1 MKKVFEASYKSF
13 YYGIIG
19 FLWALAIM
27 FALLQSGIAVEFALK
42 KILPKF
48 GVEAKSVSGG
58 ILSGI
63 ELRDVKYEKLFSA
76 SEIRF
81 RPNLGDILLDG
92 ELSLSS
98 LDLKDLRLN
107 EAELKKIIDKS
118 SSKKPDFLKTI
129 KIENISASLIESGYG
144 DIKIQRLKLNSDYLY
159 YDFEKFYMDLKADL
173 SSNILD
179 AKFSGDILDKNYSFR
194 GMLKSNGSQYINKIV
209 GDVDFD
215 FNGLKETDFLVRGD
229 DEALY
234 AKAHIKNSGLIYK
247 YGVDAKANDVISE
260 VHINFKNPH
269 LKVTSSGE
277 LECRYAIID
286 SKFDVVYDG
295 NKTVYYG
302 KAKAKRFKY
311 IPLGAFEKSLKIKE
325 ATNEEI
331 TFKGDVHKLEV
342 TAKNR
347 ITATLLGD
355 RFDVVSSDTVVSYDI
370 DNSSYKV
377 LTKAKLK
384 TDYFA
389 ADVDNTVEDN
399 GKFAFFGK
407 VSNFEGLSLGIECG
421 QLAKAQATYRGNN
434 DSMYVDV
441 KSEAANIKV
450 TTNGYSKYD
459 FSAALNNIKPDKNQ
473 KFSYLGSSKLNAKV
487 NGYYDHQKK
496 EIVASIHPIESLL
509 FGKPLE
515 TGEISFK
522 KTPHELFVAH
532 TKIKLGGVDA
542 EIEART
548 VNSKFNGIFK
558 TGGVTIKADGVI
570 NKELILDTQGN
581 MATLAEEW
589 AKITGTKKQNISG
602 LFAMRAN
609 LIGNLNSPEFQL
621 SASSDMLTI
630 GGEKI
635 QNINIA
641 LHSQND
647 KTTIQ
652 KLSAT
657 YQNQPYYLSKPAI
670 IHTSNGKAVCDE
682 FRINDTLL
690 AKFEYQNSRVDA
702 QAKLKNFAYKDNHK
716 LSFILNADVKATYE
730 KEKLEITGDA
740 SLRDLRAGFEL
751 KSSKIT
757 KDKDIVVLSPKKLE
771 FNEQKFI
778 DNLALHINISNENRA
793 YYKSKEAYA
802 PLDMNLVY
810 YKDYGRKPVMLGLIK
825 TSSGYYDFEG
835 KRFFLLPSQIALTEN
850 AENDPYLDLTLRH
863 VDKEAEIFIYVREF
877 ASAPKISFSSK
888 PAMSEKEIISYL
900 LFGVDPDSGFTRT
913 SSDARYSSKAI
924 ATLSNALSRDLT
936 KEFGIKLDKVEIS
949 PTEVTDKTGRTT
961 QTTKVEVGKRVTK
974 DLTVTYKNDIESSVV
989 FEYQINKNVNVESQA
1004 GRKSSIDIFYKKD
1017 Y

>member
-1 MKKVFEASYKSF
+1 
-13 YYGIIG
+13 
-19 FLWALAIM
+19 M
-27 FALLQSGIAVEFALK
+27 FALLQSGIAVEFTVK
-42 KILPKF
+42 TILPKF
-48 GVEAKSVSGG
+48 GVQVKSASGG

-63 ELRDVKYEKLFSA
+63 ELRGVSYERLFSA

-98 LDLKDLRLN
+98 VDIKDLKLN
-107 EAELKKIIDKS
+107 EAELKKIIDS
-118 SSKKPDFLKTI
+118 NRSKKPDFLKTV
-129 KIENISASLIESGYG
+129 KIENISATIIEASYG
-144 DIKIQRLKLNSDYLY
+144 DIKLRKIKLNSDYLY
-159 YDFEKFYMDLKADL
+159 YNFEKFYMDMKAEL

-194 GMLKSNGSQYINKIV
+194 GTLKSNGSDYVNKIV

-215 FNGLKETDFLVRGD
+215 FNGLRETDFLVRGD

-234 AKAHIKNSGLIYK
+234 AKAHIKDSGLIYK
-247 YGVDAKANDVISE
+247 YGVDAKVNDAISE
-260 VHINFKNPH
+260 VHMNFKNPR

-277 LECRYAIID
+277 LECRYGVVD
-286 SKFDVVYDG
+286 SIFDVVYDG

-302 KAKAKRFKY
+302 KGRAKRFKY
-311 IPLGAFEKSLKIKE
+311 IPLGVFEKSLKIKE

-331 TFKGDVHKLEV
+331 AFRGDAHKLEV

-347 ITATLLGD
+347 IAATLLGD
-355 RFDVVSSDTVVSYDI
+355 RFDVSSSDTVVSYDI
-370 DNSSYKV
+370 DKESYRV
-377 LTKAKLK
+377 ATKAKLK
-384 TDYFA
+384 TDYFT
-389 ADVDNTVEDN
+389 ADVDNVVEDS
-399 GKFAFFGK
+399 GKLAFFGK
-407 VSNFEGLSLGIECG
+407 LSNFEGFNLGIEQG
-421 QLAKAQATYRGNN
+421 GLKGAEAVYRGND
-434 DSMYVDV
+434 DSLFVDV
-441 KSEAANIKV
+441 KSDAANIRV
-450 TTNGYSKYD
+450 TSSGYSKYD
-459 FSAALNNIKPDKNQ
+459 FNAALHDIKPDKNGR
-473 KFSYLGSSKLNAKV
+473 FAYLGSSRFGAKI
-487 NGYYDHQKK
+487 NGHYDHKK
-496 EIVASIHPIESLL
+496 EEIVAAVRPIDSLL
-509 FGKPLE
+509 LGKTLE
-515 TGEISFK
+515 AGEISFK
-522 KTPHELFVAH
+522 KTPHELSVGHAR
-532 TKIKLGGVDA
+532 IKLGGVGA
-542 EIEART
+542 EIEANT
-548 VNSKFNGIFK
+548 VNSRFNGLFK
-558 TGGVTIKADGVI
+558 TGGITIKADGTI
-570 NKELILDTQGN
+570 NKEITIGADGN
-581 MATLAEEW
+581 LATLADEW
-589 AKITGTKKQNISG
+589 AKISGTKKQNISG
-602 LFAMRAN
+602 AFTVKADI
-609 LIGNLNSPEFQL
+609 IGSMNAPQIQLN
-621 SASSDMLTI
+621 ASSDMLTI
-630 GGEKI
+630 GGEKF

-641 LHSQND
+641 GDSKND
-647 KTTIQ
+647 KITIQ
-652 KLSAT
+652 KLSAS
-657 YQNQPYYLSKPAI
+657 YQNRPYYLSKPAVI
-670 IHTSNGKAVCDE
+670 YTSNGKAVCDE
-682 FRINDTLL
+682 LRINDTLL
-690 AKFEYQNSRVDA
+690 ARFEYQNSRLDA
-702 QAKLKNFAYKDNHK
+702 QAKLKNFTYKDNHK
-716 LSFILNADVKATYE
+716 LAFILNADVKAAYE

-757 KDKDIVVLSPKKLE
+757 KDKDIVVLKPKRLE

-778 DNLALHINISNENRA
+778 DNLALRINISNENMA

-974 DLTVTYKNDIESSVV
+974 DLTVTYKNDIDSSVV

>member
-1 MKKVFEASYKSF
+1 LKKVFEASYKSF
-13 YYGIIG
+13 YFGVIG
-19 FLWALAIM
+19 FLWALAVM
-27 FALLQSGIAVEFALK
+27 FALLQSGVAVEFAART
-42 KILPKF
+42 ILPKF
-48 GVEAKSVSGG
+48 GVQAKSASGG
-58 ILSGI
+58 LLSGI

-98 LDLKDLRLN
+98 VDVKDLRLN
-107 EAELKKIIDKS
+107 EAELKKIIDS
-118 SSKKPDFLKTI
+118 DRSKKPDFLKTI
-129 KIENISASLIESGYG
+129 KIENISATLIESGYG

-159 YDFEKFYMDLKADL
+159 YNFEKFYMDLKAEL
-173 SSNILD
+173 SSNIMD
-179 AKFSGDILDKNYSFR
+179 AKFSGDVLDKNYSFR
-194 GMLKSNGSQYINKIV
+194 GVLKSNGSQYINKIV

-247 YGVDAKANDVISE
+247 YGVDAKVNDVISE
-260 VHINFKNPH
+260 VHINFKNPY
-269 LKVTSSGE
+269 LKVASSGE
-277 LECRYAIID
+277 LECRYGVVD
-286 SKFDVVYDG
+286 SVFDVVYDG

-302 KAKAKRFKY
+302 KGRAKRFKY

-325 ATNEEI
+325 ATNDEI

-355 RFDVVSSDTVVSYDI
+355 RFDVTSSDTVVSYDI
-370 DNSSYKV
+370 DKESYRV
-377 LTKAKLK
+377 STKAKLK

-399 GKFAFFGK
+399 GKLAFFGK
-407 VSNFEGLSLGIECG
+407 VANFDSFNLGIEHER
-421 QLAKAQATYRGNN
+421 LAGAQAVYRGND
-434 DSMYVDV
+434 DSLYVDV
-441 KSEAANIKV
+441 KSEAANIRV
-450 TTNGYSKYD
+450 TSNGYSKYD
-459 FSAALNNIKPDKNQ
+459 FSAVLNSIKPDKNG

-487 NGYYDHQKK
+487 NGYYDHKK
-496 EIVASIHPIESLL
+496 EEIAASIRPIESLL
-509 FGKPLE
+509 FGKALE
-515 TGEISFK
+515 AGEISFK
-522 KTPHELFVAH
+522 KTPHELSVAPA
-532 TKIKLGGVDA
+532 KIKLGGVGA
-542 EIEART
+542 EIEAST
-548 VNSKFNGIFK
+548 VESKFNGIFK
-558 TGGVTIKADGVI
+558 TGGVTVKAGGVI
-570 NKELILDTQGN
+570 NKELLLDVHGN

-602 LFAMRAN
+602 LFALRAN
-609 LIGNLNSPEFQL
+609 LIGNLNSPEL
-621 SASSDMLTI
+621 RLNASSDMLTI
-630 GGEKI
+630 GGEKL
-635 QNINIA
+635 QNVNIT

-657 YQNQPYYLSKPAI
+657 YQNRPYYLSKPAVI
-670 IHTSNGKAVCDE
+670 QTSNAKAVCDE
-682 FRINDTLL
+682 FRINDTLS
-690 AKFEYQNSRVDA
+690 AKFEYQNSKLDA

-716 LSFILNADVKATYE
+716 LSFILNADVKAVYE

-740 SLRDLRAGFEL
+740 TLRDLRAGFEL

-757 KDKDIVVLSPKKLE
+757 KDKDIVILKPKKLE

-778 DNLALHINISNENRA
+778 DNLALRINISNENQA

-835 KRFFLLPSQIALTEN
+835 KKFFLLPSQIALTEN
-850 AENDPYLDLTLRH
+850 ADNDPYLDLTLKH

-900 LFGVDPDSGFTRT
+900 LFGVDPDSGFTR
-913 SSDARYSSKAI
+913 SSGDARYSSKAI

-936 KEFGIKLDKVEIS
+936 KELGIKLDKVEIS
-949 PTEVTDKTGRTT
+949 PTEVIDKTGRST
-961 QTTKVEVGKRVTK
+961 QTTKIEVGKRVTK
-974 DLTVTYKNDIESSVV
+974 DLTVTYKNDIDSSVV
-989 FEYQINKNVNVESQA
+989 FEYQINKNVSVESQA